1 MAQTPPP
8 APAPFGGF
16 PDARGDFFLA
26 LALHNDRDWFNAHR
40 AEYEQGWAASMK
52 ALLEEVHGGLR
63 GAYGKRGLGR
73 PKVFRINRDIRFSK
87 DKTPYKTHVAGW
99 IPVET
104 GAAASPGATP
114 AAIYLQ
120 VGIGERFTGAGCW
133 TLEPDDLK
141 RFRAALLDPRRGAA
155 LARHLA
161 GLTRRGFS
169 LSSAGSLVK
178 VPAGVDPDHPRAD
191 LLRMKGLV
199 VDPGEVPKRLL
210 TRPALAG
217 WLVEQ
222 ARAAAPVV
230 KWLADQLEREPPNGR
245 IRPPGGG

>member
-1 MAQTPPP
+1 MAKTPSATP
-8 APAPFGGF
+8 AHFSGF

-40 AEYEQGWAASMK
+40 AEYEQGWAAPMA

-63 GAYGKRGLGR
+63 GAYGKHRLGP
-73 PKVFRINRDIRFSK
+73 PKVFRLNRDIRFSK

-99 IPVET
+99 IPLET

-114 AAIYLQ
+114 AAIYLH
-120 VGIGERFTGAGCW
+120 VGIEERFTGAGCW
-133 TLEPDDLK
+133 TLDPDALK
-141 RFRAALLDPRRGAA
+141 RFRAALLDPKRGAA

-161 GLTRRGFS
+161 GVTRRGFS
-169 LSSAGSLVK
+169 LSSAESLVK
-178 VPAGVDPDHPRAD
+178 VPAGVDPEHPRAA

-199 VDPGEVPKRLL
+199 VDPGEVPKKLL

-230 KWLADQLEREPPNGR
+230 RWLADQF
-245 IRPPGGG
+245 